1 MLGLVKPMME
11 FQVALARCNRSSNG
25 AGDAGDDEV
34 DAKMKVVNEKV
45 DEILGEEKEARLRR
59 GERV

>member
-1 MLGLVKPMME
+1 MME
-11 FQVALARCNRSSNG
+11 FQVALARCNRNSNG

>member
-1 MLGLVKPMME
+1 MME